1 MEDVL
6 IAILENF
13 GFPVYRQGAMSNDAI
28 YPETFITYWNNSS
41 PDHSHYDNAGRG
53 TAWNYTVNVYSEDSA
68 EAYRLIGEI
77 RSLRHEPALE
87 QAEKIRSVFR
97 AEAARLGG
105 AAEITVTED
114 LRLCCSTGGLTCLVR
129 VCQTGLF

>member
-6 IAILENF
+6 IAILDGF

-41 PDHSHYDNAGRG
+41 PDHSHYDNADRG

-77 RSLRHEPALE
+77 RQALKASGWTVPGKGYDIPSDEPTHTGRG
-87 QAEKIRSVFR
+87 I
-97 AEAARLGG
+97 
-105 AAEITVTED
+105 D
-114 LRLCCSTGGLTCLVR
+114 CSILA
-129 VCQTGLF
+129 F